1 MIKVLRARLMR
12 GKPMYWSAND
22 LIYFSF
28 IILVGV
34 QLLYNV
40 VFVSPVQ
47 KSVQHYSNPF
57 YVAINCGKF

>member
-40 VFVSPVQ
+40 VFVSSVQ

-57 YVAINCGKF
+57 